1 MAIDFG
7 DLKKGLPVDI
17 DGEAYEVVEYE
28 RNKMQKRAPVLR
40 IRLRSY
46 RTGRVMDK
54 TISGYDIKLE
64 LASIER
70 RNAEYIYIKME
81 TFIILWILAILNSF
95 R

>member
-46 RTGRVMDK
+46 RTGRVLDK

-70 RNAEYIYIKME
+70 KNAEYIYQLSLIH
-81 TFIILWILAILNSF
+81 I
-95 R
+95 